1 MLTVDDKQDA
11 LDCEQREERV
21 KSKLSISFKW
31 TLNKNVDF
39 IVNVLRMT
47 LLKWPQ
53 VMKSS
58 KY

>member
-1 MLTVDDKQDA
+1 MLTVDDKQDT